1 MVEGSCLLLAAW
13 LGGAWGNNT
22 PTSLFLNIDEFHWLK
37 SNWKLE
43 RKRVYLYKS
52 APWSPEESK
61 KGIKSGFGGTNRKHP
76 TQKEEQTFGGTNRKY
91 QKTF

>member
-1 MVEGSCLLLAAW
+1 MEGSCLLLAAW

-22 PTSLFLNIDEFHWLK
+22 PTSLFNIDDFHWLK
-37 SNWKLE
+37 SNWKLK

-61 KGIKSGFGGTNRKHP
+61 KGIKSRFRGTNRKHP
-76 TQKEEQTFGGTNRKY
+76 AQKEEQTFGGTNRKY